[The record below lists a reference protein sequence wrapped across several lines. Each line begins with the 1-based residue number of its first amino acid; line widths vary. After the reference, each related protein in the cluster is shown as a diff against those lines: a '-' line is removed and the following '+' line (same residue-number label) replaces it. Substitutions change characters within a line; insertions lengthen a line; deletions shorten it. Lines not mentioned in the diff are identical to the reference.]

1 MAAGSTGCFR
11 YQSTSGPWIQPHRR
25 VFVIATDLNQT
36 DRPGSSPG
44 ATESSDQPARSLG
57 ARVKAYGLPSV
68 GRSLTQLMITAVGFA
83 VLWLF
88 MWLSLEYG
96 YWITLLLAVP
106 AAGLLV
112 RFFIIQHDCGHG
124 SFFKSRLANNLL
136 GRAIG
141 VLTLTPYDY
150 WRNAHAVHHAT
161 SGNLDRRGVGDI
173 DTLTVREYRELSRWR
188 RFGYRVYRHP
198 IVLFVIGPIYVFV
211 LKQRLPFDLPLL
223 KKGLWLSV
231 MATNLAIVAL
241 TVAMAMMVGTV
252 DLLKVQV
259 PVTLLASSIGVWMF
273 FVQHQFEDAHWRH
286 ERDWDFHEASLLG
299 STYYSLPKVLQWFTA
314 SIGIHHIHHLCSR
327 IPNYRLQEC
336 LDGIPELKQVSRL
349 TVLESLKCARL
360 SLWDEESGKMI
371 RFRDLK
377 SVRTAEGASSGS

>member
-1 MAAGSTGCFR
+1 MGGYGCIR
-11 YQSTSGPWIQPHRR
+11 CQGPQGLLVQPQRR
-25 VFVIATDLNQT
+25 GFAIASVTQT
-36 DRPGSSPG
+36 EQPGSLPS
-44 ATESSDQPARSLG
+44 ATELSNQDARGLA
-57 ARVKAYGLPSV
+57 ARVKAYGLPSLR
-68 GRSLTQLMITAVGFA
+68 RSITQLVITAAGFA
-83 VLWLF
+83 LLWLF

-124 SFFKSRLANNLL
+124 SFFKSRFANNIV

-173 DTLTVREYRELSRWR
+173 DTMTVREYQGLSRWR
-188 RFGYRVYRHP
+188 RFAYRAYRHP
-198 IVLFVIGPIYVFV
+198 LVLFGIGPIYLFV
-211 LKQRLPFDLPLL
+211 LKHRLPFDLPLL
-223 KKGLWLSV
+223 KKGLWFSV

-241 TVAMAMMVGTV
+241 TVALAMMIGTV
-252 DLLKVQV
+252 DLLKVQI

-273 FVQHQFEDAHWRH
+273 FVQHQFEDSYWRH
-286 ERDWDFHEASLLG
+286 EGDWNFHQASLQG
-299 STYYSLPKVLQWFTA
+299 SSYYSLPRVLQWFTA

-349 TVLESLKCARL
+349 TLRESLKCARL
-360 SLWDEESGKMI
+360 SLWDEDIGRMV
-371 RFRDLK
+371 RFRELK
-377 SVRTAEGASSGS
+377 KGQTADGAAGRS